1 MEEVTSSSLVGSTI
15 FFPSMTNVP
24 SRKGGTF
31 VILLEKEN
39 AVLLRPPDGAEHNQS
54 IINTITTM
62 DYSADIDKLRHSCA
76 HVMAQAVK
84 QIWPDIK
91 VAIGPAIE
99 NGFYYDFDKKEPFT
113 DQDLAQITK
122 AMQKIINRN
131 LPLTQSSMEK
141 KAAAEFFR
149 QQGESYKVEL
159 IEGIPDENVSI
170 FTTGSGE
177 FQDLCKGPHVAS
189 TGEIKGFK
197 LLSVAGAYW
206 RGDEKKAMLQRI
218 YGTCFPTKEAL
229 DQYLKLLE
237 EADKRDHRKIGSDL
251 DLFHIYHEEAG
262 AGLVFYHPKGALMRK
277 ILEDYTKDLHLK
289 RGYDLV
295 QTPNFLRGKLW
306 EISGHA
312 EHYRENM
319 YYFEIDKEEYAV
331 KPMNC
336 PGHMLIYKSRLHSY
350 RELPIKLFELG
361 TVYRYEKAGVLH
373 GLLRVRGFTQDDG
386 HVFCR
391 REQVQAEVEKVLDLA
406 FEILSAF
413 GFKDYEIEL
422 STQPA
427 KFIGKQEDWD
437 LATEALRK
445 ALDHK
450 GIAYQINEGDGAFYG
465 PKIDLKLKDALGRK
479 WQCSTVQCDF
489 ALPERFDLSFVNEQG
504 QAERPIMLHRALF
517 GSVERFFGTLIE
529 HHAGNFPLWIS
540 PVQVQVIPLRPDH
553 DAFAQEVCDRLREE
567 GLRIN
572 MDARNE
578 SLGKRIREARLQRIP
593 YMLVIGDK
601 ELASK
606 TVAVRKRPET
616 DMGPMSVEQFLGM
629 ARKEIVDKV

>member
-1 MEEVTSSSLVGSTI
+1 M
-15 FFPSMTNVP
+15 N
-24 SRKGGTF
+24 
-31 VILLEKEN
+31 
-39 AVLLRPPDGAEHNQS
+39 
-54 IINTITTM
+54 
-62 DYSADIDKLRHSCA
+62 YSADIDKLRHSCA

-84 QIWPDIK
+84 QLWPDVK

-113 DQDLAQITK
+113 DQDLVQITK
-122 AMQKIINRN
+122 GMQKIINRN
-131 LPLTQSSMEK
+131 LPITQSSMER
-141 KAAAEFFR
+141 KAASEFFR
-149 QQGESYKVEL
+149 QQGETYKVEL

-170 FTTGSGE
+170 FTTGAGE

-206 RGDEKKAMLQRI
+206 RGDEKNAMLQRI

-229 DQYLKLLE
+229 DQYLKMLE
-237 EADKRDHRKIGSDL
+237 EADKRDHRKIGADL
-251 DLFHIYHEEAG
+251 DLFHIYQEEAG

-336 PGHMLIYKSRLHSY
+336 PGHMMIYKSRLHSY

-386 HVFCR
+386 HIFCR
-391 REQVQAEVEKVLDLA
+391 REQVQTEVEKVLDLA

-413 GFKDYEIEL
+413 GFKEYEIEL

-437 LATEALRK
+437 LATDALKK
-445 ALDHK
+445 ALEHK
-450 GIAYQINEGDGAFYG
+450 NISYHVNEGDGAFYG

-489 ALPERFDLSFVNEQG
+489 ALPERFDLSFINEQG

-529 HHAGNFPLWIS
+529 HHAGNFPLWLS
-540 PVQVQVIPLRPDH
+540 PVQTMVIPIRPDH
-553 DAFAQEVCDRLREE
+553 DAYAQEVCDQLRAE
-567 GLRIN
+567 GLRANI
-572 MDARNE
+572 DCRNE
-578 SLGKRIREARLQRIP
+578 SLGKRIRESRLQRIP

-601 ELASK
+601 ELAAK
-606 TVAVRKRPET
+606 AVAVRKRPET
-616 DMGPMSVEQFLGM
+616 DMGSMSVGQFLDM

>member
-1 MEEVTSSSLVGSTI
+1 
-15 FFPSMTNVP
+15 
-24 SRKGGTF
+24 
-31 VILLEKEN
+31 
-39 AVLLRPPDGAEHNQS
+39 
-54 IINTITTM
+54 M
-62 DYSADIDKLRHSCA
+62 DYSNDIDKLRHSCA

-84 QIWPDIK
+84 QIWPDVK
-91 VAIGPAIE
+91 VAIGPAIDS
-99 NGFYYDFDKKEPFT
+99 GFYYDFDKKEPFT
-113 DQDLAQITK
+113 DEDLGQITK
-122 AMQKIINRN
+122 AMQKIINRD
-131 LPLTQSSMEK
+131 LPLTQSFMDK
-141 KAAAEFFR
+141 KEAAALFA
-149 QQGESYKVEL
+149 QQGEAYKVEL
-159 IEGIPDENVSI
+159 IEGIPDEKVSI
-170 FTTGSGE
+170 FTTGAGE
-177 FQDLCKGPHVAS
+177 FADLCKGPHVSS
-189 TGEIKGFK
+189 TGQIKSFK

-218 YGTCFPTKEAL
+218 YGTCFPTKEGL
-229 DQYLKLLE
+229 DQYLKLLQ

-277 ILEDYTKDLHLK
+277 ILEDFTKDLHLK

-319 YYFEIDKEEYAV
+319 YYFKLDGEEYAV

-336 PGHMLIYKSRLHSY
+336 PGHMLIYKSKMHSY

-373 GLLRVRGFTQDDG
+373 GLLRVRGFTQDDA
-386 HVFCR
+386 HIFCS
-391 REQVQAEVEKVLDLA
+391 REQVQVEVEKVLDLA

-422 STQPA
+422 STQPP
-427 KFIGKQEDWD
+427 KHIGKQEDWD
-437 LATEALRK
+437 LATAALK
-445 ALDHK
+445 NALENK
-450 GIAYQINEGDGAFYG
+450 KIAYQVNEGDGAFYG

-479 WQCSTVQCDF
+479 WQCSTVQCDL
-489 ALPERFDLSFVNEQG
+489 ALPERFDLSFINAQG

-540 PVQVQVIPLRPDH
+540 PVQVQVIPINPAHDPFAKEVVELLR
-553 DAFAQEVCDRLREE
+553 AGNVRVAL
-567 GLRIN
+567 
-572 MDARNE
+572 DARNE

-601 ELASK
+601 EVAARA
-606 TVAVRKRPET
+606 VAVRKRPET
-616 DMGPMSVEQFLGM
+616 DMGIMSVEQFLAM
-629 ARKEIVDKV
+629 ACKEIVDKV

>member
-1 MEEVTSSSLVGSTI
+1 LGEGLM
-15 FFPSMTNVP
+15 
-24 SRKGGTF
+24 
-31 VILLEKEN
+31 LLE
-39 AVLLRPPDGAEHNQS
+39 AF
-54 IINTITTM
+54 M
-62 DYSADIDKLRHSCA
+62 DYSCDIDKLRHSCA

-84 QIWPDIK
+84 QLWPDVK

-131 LPLTQSSMEK
+131 LPLTQTSLDK
-141 KAAAEFFR
+141 KAAREFFLK
-149 QQGESYKVEL
+149 QGETYKVEL
-159 IEGIPDENVSI
+159 IDSLSDETLSI
-170 FTTGSGE
+170 FTTGVGE

-206 RGDEKKAMLQRI
+206 RGDEKNAMLQRI

-229 DQYLKLLE
+229 DQYLKLQE
-237 EADKRDHRKIGSDL
+237 EAEKRDHRKIGSDL

-336 PGHMLIYKSRLHSY
+336 PGHMLIYKSKLHSY

-386 HVFCR
+386 HIFCR
-391 REQVQAEVEKVLDLA
+391 REQVQGEVEKVLDLA

-437 LATEALRK
+437 LATAALKK

-450 GIAYQINEGDGAFYG
+450 GISYQVNEGDGAFYG

-529 HHAGNFPLWIS
+529 HHAGNFPLWLC
-540 PVQVQVIPLRPDH
+540 PVQTVVIPIRPDH
-553 DAFAQEVCDRLREE
+553 DAFAQEVCEQLRAG
-567 GLRIN
+567 GLRVNI
-572 MDARNE
+572 DCRNE
-578 SLGKRIREARLQRIP
+578 SLGKRIRESRLQRVP

-601 ELASK
+601 ELAGRS
-606 TVAVRKRPET
+606 VAVRKRPET
-616 DMGPMSVEQFLGM
+616 DMGTMSVEQFLSM
-629 ARKEIVDKV
+629 ACKEIVDKV